1 MPTRQGLRA
10 LGNRRRT
17 GKQAK
22 ILRRSAVLAGEAQRP
37 AQQAAL
43 ALACKERPSLSR
55 VIQAMATWSG
65 VRRGDSAGKHETGL
79 GSVVDLVLLL
89 RRLGE
94 VPPELPP
101 ADSELV
107 QLIQVR
113 VVSTGGG
120 LVSAAGPCERTGWGA
135 D

>member
-17 GKQAK
+17 GQQAK
-22 ILRRSAVLAGEAQRP
+22 ILRRSGVLAGEAQRP

-43 ALACKERPSLSR
+43 ALACKVRPSLSR
-55 VIQAMATWSG
+55 VIQSMATWSG
-65 VRRGDSAGKHETGL
+65 VGRGDSAGRKHETGL
-79 GSVVDLVLLL
+79 GSVVDLVVLL

-113 VVSTGGG
+113 GGFG
-120 LVSAAGPCERTGWGA
+120 RGPMRA
-135 D
+135 DWLGC